1 MPNIMGNQVNLLSRM
16 ERKFGRYAIRNLM
29 TIIVAGMGVVFL
41 LDLFSLG
48 FGLSSYLAFSKPDI
62 LRGQVWRIVTFA
74 FLPPGSSLLF
84 ILFSLYFY
92 WLLGS
97 ALENEWGSFKFNV
110 FYFCGMLGA
119 VIAGLIT
126 GYATNF
132 FLNMSLF
139 FAFAILYPHF
149 ELRLFFFIPIEVRY
163 LAYLNAAYFVYLLV
177 VNSWPGRVA
186 LVVSLLNIAL
196 FFGGDAINRVK
207 QARRRAAW
215 RKNFR

>member
-1 MPNIMGNQVNLLSRM
+1 MPINMGNQGNLLSRM
-16 ERKFGRYAIRNLM
+16 DRKLGKYAIRNLM
-29 TIIVAGMGVVFL
+29 TIIVAGMGIVFL
-41 LDLFSLG
+41 LDLFSSG

-62 LRGQVWRIVTFA
+62 LRGQIWRIVTFA
-74 FLPPGSSLLF
+74 FIPPPSSLLF

-97 ALENEWGSFKFNV
+97 ALKNEWGAFKFNI
-110 FYFCGMLGA
+110 FYFCGMLGT

-139 FAFAILYPHF
+139 FAFAILFPHF

-177 VNSWPGRVA
+177 VNPWPGRVA

-196 FFGGDAINRVK
+196 FFGGDVINRIK
-207 QARRRAAW
+207 QARRRAEW
-215 RKNFR
+215 KRNFR